1 MSSLCKVCAHPRR
14 PQIEKLLL
22 EGQSYRNVGKQYG
35 ISPASIC
42 RHQKNGHLLPA
53 VVRATQAAAAKRED
67 DRQDILL
74 DRLEGI
80 YTGLEDGFR
89 DAQKAI
95 RTVKDPKTGEEVPV
109 GRDFMPL
116 AAVANV
122 AHKNIELHAR
132 LTGRLE
138 RSGNTPNVTV
148 VVLDDNAANPEPRP
162 APTPLD
168 YIDISPIR
176 EE

>member
-1 MSSLCKVCAHPRR
+1 MSSICKVCAHPRR
-14 PQIEKLLL
+14 AQVEKLLL

-42 RHQKNGHLLPA
+42 RHFKGQHLLA
-53 VVRATQAAAAKRED
+53 VVVRETQAVAVKQEN

-89 DAQKAI
+89 DAQKAV

-138 RSGNTPNVTV
+138 QSGNTTNVTV
-148 VVLDDNAANPEPRP
+148 VVLEDKAANPEHLP